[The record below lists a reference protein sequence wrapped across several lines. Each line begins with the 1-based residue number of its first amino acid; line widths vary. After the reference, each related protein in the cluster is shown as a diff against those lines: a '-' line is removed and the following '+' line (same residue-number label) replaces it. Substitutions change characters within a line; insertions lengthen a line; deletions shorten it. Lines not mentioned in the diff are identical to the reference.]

1 MITKDTLNEL
11 EQQIMPYVH
20 DRKLKSAEAKALLD
34 QYWSAIEQFFKQ
46 CNHLEEETL
55 SSISDETLDTLP
67 VVPMN
72 FKERYDYILQR
83 KYHFMGFKQMQTMKN
98 ELIKM
103 NAAYLIRTKHQQ
115 KRS

>member
-1 MITKDTLNEL
+1 MITKDTLNDL
-11 EQQIMPYVH
+11 EQQIMPYVQK
-20 DRKLKSAEAKALLD
+20 RKLKSGEAHALLD

-46 CNHLEEETL
+46 CNHIEEKALGDL
-55 SSISDETLDTLP
+55 SDDTLDALP